1 LIITS
6 FKPYGVIRGLL
17 HEGDKIGVVSCN
29 SCARACETGGHEKM
43 CEMAER
49 LRKDGFAVVDEYLI
63 PMCCNLDLVKKPEYA
78 GDILIVLA
86 CDAGVYTLNK
96 LLPEK
101 KTVAALNTM
110 GLGARDKKGSIY
122 IMKRF

>member
-1 LIITS
+1 MIITS
-6 FKPYGVIRGLL
+6 FKPYGVIKGLL
-17 HEGDKIGVVSCN
+17 EEGATIGVVSCN
-29 SCARACETGGHEKM
+29 SCARACETGGREKM

-49 LRKDGFAVVDEYLI
+49 LKKDGFTVVDEDLI
-63 PMCCNLDLVKKPEYA
+63 PMCCNLDLVKKPEYV
-78 GDILIVLA
+78 GEILIVLA

-101 KTVAALNTM
+101 KTIAALDTM
-110 GLGARDKKGSIY
+110 GLGARDSKGTIY